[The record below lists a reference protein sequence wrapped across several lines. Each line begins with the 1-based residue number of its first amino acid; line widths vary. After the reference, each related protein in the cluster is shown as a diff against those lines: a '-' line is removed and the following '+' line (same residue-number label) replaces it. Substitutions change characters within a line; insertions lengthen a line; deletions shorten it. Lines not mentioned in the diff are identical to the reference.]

1 MKDGS
6 RIIHFIDTETTGL
19 DHRRHEVISV
29 GILEVKEVR
38 TGERLDYEVIA
49 EHEVKI
55 KPERLDTADPIAFKI
70 NKFKPEDW
78 ADALT
83 GQGAFEILGP
93 ILERPDANDPK
104 INDVSVA
111 GHQVHFDV
119 LMLAAF
125 FARFGVTWNPRH
137 ALDTYTLSRK
147 VLRGDIV
154 LESYALRS
162 LCEYYDI
169 ENEKAHTALSDARA
183 CYELYK
189 KLMNA

>member
-1 MKDGS
+1 M
-6 RIIHFIDTETTGL
+6 
-19 DHRRHEVISV
+19 
-29 GILEVKEVR
+29 
-38 TGERLDYEVIA
+38 
-49 EHEVKI
+49 
-55 KPERLDTADPIAFKI
+55 
-70 NKFKPEDW
+70 
-78 ADALT
+78 
-83 GQGAFEILGP
+83 
-93 ILERPDANDPK
+93 
-104 INDVSVA
+104 
-111 GHQVHFDV
+111 HFDV

>member
-19 DHRRHEVISV
+19 NHRVHEVISV
-29 GILEVKEVR
+29 GILEALETR
-38 TGERLDYEVIA
+38 TGEKLSYEVVA
-49 EHEVKI
+49 EHEIKI
-55 KPERLDTADPIAFKI
+55 KPERLDLADPVAFKI

-83 GQGAFEILGP
+83 AQEALEVLGP

-104 INDVSVA
+104 LNAVAVA
-111 GHQVHFDV
+111 GHNVHFDV